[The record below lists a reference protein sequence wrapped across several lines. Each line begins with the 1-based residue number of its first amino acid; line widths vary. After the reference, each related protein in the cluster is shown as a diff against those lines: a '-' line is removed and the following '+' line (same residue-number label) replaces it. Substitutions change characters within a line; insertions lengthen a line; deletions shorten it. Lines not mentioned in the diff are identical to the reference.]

1 MAVKCK
7 ITGTQKRKPNLDGSC
22 PECLTPE
29 VKITGKGFVAAHDV
43 KIDLGQGPQ
52 IPITDEGTRVGDPR
66 DAAVRREV
74 ESRQDKAQHKPV
86 QTSIPDPVETTG
98 HGRAPV
104 LVRGTDMAPVQKM
117 RRNPGTRE
125 IEPASRGTM
134 AGPLGRDQS
143 ARELMVGGQYGYL
156 PQNRYDELT
165 RTQQRKY
172 WNKIGK
178 LRRLAAD
185 RRRKSA
191 PALAPVQAEVARLRA
206 IVA

>member
-1 MAVKCK
+1 MATKCK

-29 VKITGKGFVAAHDV
+29 VKTTGKGFVAAHDV
-43 KIDLGQGPQ
+43 KIALGEGPQ
-52 IPITDEGTRVGDPR
+52 IPVTDEGTRVGDPR
-66 DAAVRREV
+66 DAAVRREL
-74 ESRQDKAQHKPV
+74 EARKDKAQHKPV
-86 QTSIPDPVETTG
+86 QTSLPDPVETTG

-117 RRNPGTRE
+117 RRNPQTRA

-134 AGPLGRDQS
+134 SGPLGRDQS
-143 ARELMVGGQYGYL
+143 AREVMVGGQFGYL
-156 PQNRYDELT
+156 PRNLYDALS

-178 LRRLAAD
+178 MRRLAAD
-185 RRRKSA
+185 RRRKA
-191 PALAPVQAEVARLRA
+191 VPALSPVQAEVARLRA
-206 IVA
+206 IGA